1 MQRFLRFHPDWHLQ
15 PFGCLDNRHRFRPC
29 SLVFL
34 PFLSYLSHPLNKQ
47 TWSSVFFFSSPS
59 VSFSWHD
66 VRSPLLES
74 MTKGCD
80 LRMLQIRM
88 KSDTQMS
95 SLLSLMRRRE
105 EKSEINSFP
114 SGLQSSCCFLLFL
127 FFFLSSIHF
136 REEKTNMCMI
146 LPLPDLLPL
155 SWRNVT
161 KNTRSEEKPYDEREK
176 RLLIPPASLPS
187 DKSPFPDLSIR
198 GGRKLILQWFPAQQ
212 KERDDSNVERRFW
225 WCHPDSVLH
234 SMRERK

>member
-1 MQRFLRFHPDWHLQ
+1 MVLIPSQFKYFWYATISKISSRLTFAVVWLSRQ
-15 PFGCLDNRHRFRPC
+15 PTQIQA
-29 SLVFL
+29 VFTRISSSS
-34 PFLSYLSHPLNKQ
+34 FSNLSHPLNKQ

-212 KERDDSNVERRFW
+212 NSLSEGKRRF
-225 WCHPDSVLH
+225 
-234 SMRERK
+234 